1 MTKTNYLL
9 QINSLTKRFG
19 GLTALSGVDLAVQK
33 GIFRSIIGPNGAGK
47 TTIFNV
53 ISGLYIPDEGEIWF
67 DGRKISGTS
76 PASIARLGIA
86 RTFQHPRNFHEMTVM
101 DNLLVSICNKIQY
114 HLLGIGLG
122 IPFLNKIVKEGQE
135 KAREILNFVNLD
147 NKRFHYAN
155 TLSYADQRRLELAR
169 VLALEPKP
177 KLLLLDEPTS
187 GLNEE
192 ETKKFT
198 TLVYKLR
205 QDGLT
210 IIMIEHRI
218 SLVLDV
224 SDEIL
229 VLNFGEVLAD
239 DVPRMVRNDQKVI
252 DAYLGP
258 QIS

>member
-1 MTKTNYLL
+1 MTDKKSLL

-19 GLTALSGVDLAVQK
+19 GLTALKNVALSVHEGS
-33 GIFRSIIGPNGAGK
+33 FRSIIGPNGAGK
-47 TTIFNV
+47 TTVFNV
-53 ISGLYIPDEGEIWF
+53 ISGLYLPEEGEIWF
-67 DGRKISGTS
+67 DGQKISGTS
-76 PASIARLGIA
+76 PAAIAKLGIA
-86 RTFQHPRNFHEMTVM
+86 RTFQHPRNFHDMTVL
-101 DNLLVSICNKIQY
+101 DNILISICSKIQY
-114 HLLGIGLG
+114 HFLGIGLG
-122 IPFLNKIVKEGQE
+122 IPFLNKIVKDGEE
-135 KAREILNFVNLD
+135 KARELLDFVNLD
-147 NKRFHYAN
+147 GKRFSYAN
-155 TLSYADQRRLELAR
+155 TLSYADQRKLELAR

-192 ETKKFT
+192 ETKRFME
-198 TLVYKLR
+198 LVYKLR

-239 DVPRMVRNDQKVI
+239 DVPKMVRNNQKVI

-258 QIS
+258 QIA